1 MHSLEEPTVIV
12 TPVPDGDRTRETV
25 QSTDAAADERCLMA
39 ELAIIRG
46 VRHYFY
52 DGYRYD
58 RLSDAVAYAQL
69 AQGRTRRSSS

>member
-1 MHSLEEPTVIV
+1 MIT

-25 QSTDAAADERCLMA
+25 QSPDAAADERCLMA

-52 DGYRYD
+52 DGYSYD

-69 AQGRTRRSSS
+69 VQGHTHR